1 MTLRI
6 AVASEDG
13 RFVQQ
18 HFGRARQFLICEI
31 EGEDA
36 TVVEVRANTPA
47 CGTADLE
54 DGGHGE
60 DQMSRSVELVADC
73 DAVIAARI
81 GPSAVE
87 RLAARGVRAFIYPD
101 TIERA
106 LSHAVDSGLLRT
118 RPTGDAA

>member
-18 HFGRARQFLICEI
+18 HFGRASRFLICEI

-36 TVVEVRANTPA
+36 TVVEVRENTPA
-47 CGTADLE
+47 CGTADPD

-60 DQMSRSVELVADC
+60 DQMTRSVDLVADC
-73 DAVIAARI
+73 DAVIVARI
-81 GPSAVE
+81 GPSATE

-106 LSHAVDSGLLRT
+106 LSYVVDSGLLAPKAEAT
-118 RPTGDAA
+118 A